1 MTAVLVGVL
10 LVLGLLLI
18 LDVLTRPAGSDA
30 EPKPSLVTRTG
41 RGLTVRTH
49 EQLARAG
56 IEGVSPVRLWVASAV
71 IGAIVGLLMLG
82 TSGTLTIAVAFGA
95 IAAALPRTLVAR
107 RARQRHDHVRQLWP
121 DVVDNLA
128 SSVRAGLALPEAL
141 AQLAERGPE
150 PLRPA
155 FARFAAD
162 YRASGRFDESLGAL
176 KQRLADPVGDRIV
189 EALRVARDVGG
200 HDLGRLLRTLS
211 AFLRDDLRTRGELE
225 SRQSWTV
232 NGARLAVAA
241 PWVLLAMLSL
251 RPEAVAA
258 YDSGTGAVVLA
269 IGAAV
274 CVVAYRVMIR
284 VGRLPDEPRVLR

>member
-1 MTAVLVGVL
+1 
-10 LVLGLLLI
+10 
-18 LDVLTRPAGSDA
+18 
-30 EPKPSLVTRTG
+30 
-41 RGLTVRTH
+41 
-49 EQLARAG
+49 
-56 IEGVSPVRLWVASAV
+56 V

-95 IAAALPRTLVAR
+95 IAAAIPRTLVAR

-258 YDSGTGAVVLA
+258 YDSGTGAVVLG

-274 CVVAYRVMIR
+274 CVAAYRVMIR